1 MQSATSSNIL
11 YLMHPDTVMTVGV
24 AAAFVAAVISVADAT
39 HCTDADDDD
48 DNDIALRTCNLEIS
62 VAVVML
68 LGSW

>member
-1 MQSATSSNIL
+1 
-11 YLMHPDTVMTVGV
+11 MHPDTVMTVGV

-48 DNDIALRTCNLEIS
+48 NDIALRTCNLEIS
-62 VAVVML
+62 VML

>member
-1 MQSATSSNIL
+1 
-11 YLMHPDTVMTVGV
+11 MHPDTVMTVGV

-39 HCTDADDDD
+39 HCTDADDD
-48 DNDIALRTCNLEIS
+48 NDIALGTCNLEIS

>member
-39 HCTDADDDD
+39 HCTDD

>member
-1 MQSATSSNIL
+1 
-11 YLMHPDTVMTVGV
+11 MHPDTVMTVGV

-39 HCTDADDDD
+39 HCTHDDDGD

-62 VAVVML
+62 VML

>member
-1 MQSATSSNIL
+1 MQSATSSSSIL

-39 HCTDADDDD
+39 HCTDDDDDD

-62 VAVVML
+62 VML